1 MVYEFFKSMGNWL
14 LPARC
19 LACQQTTANGLA
31 ICADCAASLPI
42 NHYRCLIC
50 ARPLEVHGMTC
61 GKCQR
66 IVPRYNR
73 VVAPLHYR
81 DDVRQIIIDLKF
93 NGKLHNARLLAE
105 IFLTHLRVEDQ
116 PDCLVPIPL
125 HPKRLR
131 ERGYNQSAE
140 IARHLAAATRIK
152 LDLAATKRTRHTQRQ
167 ADLSLSKKRR
177 NVKGAF
183 SVSFKTLPRHVAI
196 VDDVMTSGH
205 TVNELAHELKMAG
218 VQTVHVWAMAR
229 AGQF

>member
-1 MVYEFFKSMGNWL
+1 MGDWL

-31 ICADCAASLPI
+31 ICDDCAASLPI
-42 NHYRCLIC
+42 NHYCCLIC
-50 ARPLEVHGMTC
+50 SEPLEVYGMTC

-66 IVPRYNR
+66 SAPRYDR
-73 VVAPLHYR
+73 AVAPLHYR
-81 DDVRQIIIDLKF
+81 DDVRQLIIDLKF
-93 NGKLHNARLLAE
+93 NGKLRNARLLAE
-105 IFLTHLRVEDQ
+105 IFLAHLSAGDQ
-116 PDCLVPIPL
+116 PDCLMPIPL

-140 IARHLAAATRIK
+140 IARHLASATQIK
-152 LDLAATKRTRHTQRQ
+152 LDLTTAKRTRHTQRQ

-177 NVKGAF
+177 NIKGAF
-183 SVSFKTLPRHVAI
+183 SVHFKSLPRHVAI
-196 VDDVMTSGH
+196 VDDVMTSGY
-205 TVNELAHELKMAG
+205 TVNELAYELKMAG